1 MARRKKESEDT
12 LVDLLELRN
21 SLKSKVE
28 KYQNVI
34 LGVVLGLVVLV
45 GGYILYQNVIL
56 APKEKS
62 AAEAMF
68 QAQFQFERDS
78 FARALANPGGG
89 YEGFL
94 DIIDNYSGTNA
105 ANGAHYYSAVSYLH
119 LNEFD
124 EALYHINK
132 FDADGTITQIMKHGI
147 TGDIYSERSEWDEAV
162 KAYKKATSYD
172 NELLTPYY
180 LNKLALLQDKEGMK
194 EEARKT
200 FEKIA
205 TDYPESAE
213 ANEATKYLA
222 LQN

>member
-12 LVDLLELRN
+12 LLDLLKMRD
-21 SLKSKVE
+21 SLKGTVE

-45 GGYILYQNVIL
+45 GGYILYQNVIQ
-56 APKEKS
+56 APKEKN

-94 DIIDNYSGTNA
+94 DIIDNYGGTNA
-105 ANGAHYYSAVSYLH
+105 ANGAHYYSAVSYIN

-132 FDADGTITQIMKHGI
+132 FKPKGQVTKILKQGLI
-147 TGDIYSERSEWDEAV
+147 GDINSEIDFWTKALEAYE
-162 KAYKKATSYD
+162 KASSYD
-172 NELLTPYY
+172 NDLLTPYY
-180 LNKLALLQDKEGMK
+180 LHKLALLQDKEGLK
-194 EEARKT
+194 EEARDTYK
-200 FEKIA
+200 KIKSE
-205 TDYPESAE
+205 YPDSQE
-213 ANEATKYLA
+213 ASEATKYLA
-222 LQN
+222 LKN

>member
-12 LVDLLELRN
+12 LVDLLEVRN
-21 SLKSKVE
+21 SLKSTVE

-45 GGYILYQNVIL
+45 GGYILYQNVIM
-56 APKEKS
+56 APKEKN

-78 FARALANPGGG
+78 FARALANPSGG

-94 DIIDNYSGTNA
+94 DIIDNYSGTDA

-124 EALYHINK
+124 EALFHINK
-132 FDADGTITQIMKHGI
+132 FDAEGTVTKIMKQGVL
-147 TGDIYSERSEWDEAV
+147 GDIQTEKSEWAKAI
-162 KAYKKATSYD
+162 KAYQKATSYD
-172 NELLTPYY
+172 NKLLTPYY
-180 LNKLALLQDKEGMK
+180 LNKLALLLDKEGNK
-194 EEARKT
+194 EEAKKA
-200 FEKIA
+200 FEKIKKE
-205 TDYPESAE
+205 YPDSEE
-213 ANEATKYLA
+213 AKAATKYLA
-222 LQN
+222 FQN

>member
-62 AAEAMF
+62 AAEGMF

-105 ANGAHYYSAVSYLH
+105 ANGAQYYSAVSYLH

-132 FDADGTITQIMKHGI
+132 FDADGTITKIMKHGI

-180 LNKLALLQDKEGMK
+180 LNKMALLQDKEGMK

-200 FEKIA
+200 FEKIE
-205 TDYPESAE
+205 TDYPESEE
-213 ANEATKYLA
+213 ANAATKYLA

>member
-45 GGYILYQNVIL
+45 GGYIIYQNVIL
-56 APKEKS
+56 APKEKN

-94 DIIDNYSGTNA
+94 DIIDNYGGTNA
-105 ANGAHYYSAVSYLH
+105 ANGAHYYAAVSYLH

-124 EALYHINK
+124 EALYYIDN
-132 FDADGTITQIMKHGI
+132 FSADGTMTKIMKHGI
-147 TGDIYSERSEWDEAV
+147 TGDIYTERSEWENAI
-162 KAYKKATSYD
+162 KSYQKATSYD
-172 NELLTPYY
+172 NNLLTPYY
-180 LNKLALLQDKEGMK
+180 LNKLALLQDNQGMK
-194 EEARKT
+194 EKARKT
-200 FEKIA
+200 FERIK
-205 TDYPESAE
+205 TEFPESQE
-213 ANEATKYLA
+213 ANTATKYLA

>member
-62 AAEAMF
+62 AAEGMF

-124 EALYHINK
+124 EALYHIKK
-132 FDADGTITQIMKHGI
+132 FDADETITKIMKHGI

-200 FEKIA
+200 FEKIE
-205 TDYPESAE
+205 TDYPESEE
-213 ANEATKYLA
+213 ANAATKYLA

>member
-12 LVDLLELRN
+12 LVDLLKLRDSVKN
-21 SLKSKVE
+21 AVE

-45 GGYILYQNVIL
+45 GGYILYQNVIQ
-56 APKEKS
+56 APKEKN

-94 DIIDNYSGTNA
+94 DIIDNYGGTKA
-105 ANGAHYYSAVSYLH
+105 ANGAHYYATVCYIN

-124 EALYHINK
+124 EALYHINEFK
-132 FDADGTITQIMKHGI
+132 PKGQVTKILKQGLI
-147 TGDIYSERSEWDEAV
+147 GDINSEIDFWTKAL
-162 KAYKKATSYD
+162 KAYEKASSYD
-172 NELLTPYY
+172 NDLLTPYY
-180 LNKLALLQDKEGMK
+180 LHKLALLQDKEGQK
-194 EEARKT
+194 KEARETYKKLKS
-200 FEKIA
+200 E
-205 TDYPESAE
+205 YPDSQE

-222 LQN
+222 LNN

>member
-12 LVDLLELRN
+12 LVDLLEVRN
-21 SLKSKVE
+21 SLKSTVE

-34 LGVVLGLVVLV
+34 LGVVLALVVLV
-45 GGYILYQNVIL
+45 GGYILYQNVVL
-56 APKEKS
+56 APKEKN

-94 DIIDNYSGTNA
+94 DIIDNYSGTDA
-105 ANGAHYYSAVSYLH
+105 ANGAHYYSAVSYLY
-119 LNEFD
+119 LNEFE
-124 EALYHINK
+124 EAMYHIEK
-132 FDADGTITQIMKHGI
+132 FDADGTITKIMKQGI
-147 TGDIYSERSEWDEAV
+147 MGDIYTEQAEWDRAISSYE
-162 KAYKKATSYD
+162 KATSYD

-180 LNKLALLQDKEGMK
+180 LNKLALLQDNQGMN
-194 EEARKT
+194 EEARETFQRIKT
-200 FEKIA
+200 EFP
-205 TDYPESAE
+205 DSQE
-213 ANEATKYLA
+213 ANNATKYLA